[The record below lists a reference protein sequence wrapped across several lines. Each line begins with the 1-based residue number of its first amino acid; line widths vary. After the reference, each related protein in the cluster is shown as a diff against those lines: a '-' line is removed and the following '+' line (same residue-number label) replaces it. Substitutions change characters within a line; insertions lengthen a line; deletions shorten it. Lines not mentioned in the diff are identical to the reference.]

1 MKQCLGKS
9 KKKIQFMFTKNLQ
22 FRGKN
27 DIYKD
32 DTVTVTTEICTKHS
46 RKHSDMRTEKI

>member
-1 MKQCLGKS
+1 
-9 KKKIQFMFTKNLQ
+9 MFTKNLQ